1 MLMVTVA
8 CLLAIGTYACVLF
21 PLWRRTPR
29 RALCLL
35 SLLLGCTACLYCM
48 IGTPS
53 ALLHPP
59 TAPPQTL
66 EEAIVRLQRHIATHP
81 NDGHAWLLLSQAYF
95 TLGLIPPALRACDQG
110 LLHTPPQPESLVA
123 CAQLRLMASSHDPD
137 VFTLLH
143 RALAIAP
150 NHARARLLEGL
161 AQRQAGQAARAAQ
174 TWQALR
180 AQMPADARAELDRLI
195 AQARQDAGMAP
206 MPAPQA
212 PH

>member
-1 MLMVTVA
+1 MLTVA

-29 RALCLL
+29 RSLCLL

-59 TAPPQTL
+59 ISPPQTL
-66 EEAIVRLQRHIATHP
+66 EEAIVRLQHHIATHP
-81 NDGHAWLLLSQAYF
+81 DDVYAWLLLSQAYF
-95 TLGLIPPALRACDQG
+95 HLGQIPKALHACDQG
-110 LLHTPPQPESLVA
+110 LLHAPPQAESLVA
-123 CAQLRLMASSHDPD
+123 CAQLRLMASSHDPY

-150 NHARARLLEGL
+150 GHARARLLEGL
-161 AQRQAGQAARAAQ
+161 AQRQAGQAALAAQ

-180 AQMPADARAELDRLI
+180 AQTQADARAELDRLI
-195 AQARQDAGMAP
+195 AQARQEAGMAP
-206 MPAPQA
+206 IATPQP